1 MNKRGMTLV
10 EIIVAIAI
18 VGIISTVIASV
29 FIFGNKSY
37 NRSETRSIR
46 QMDVRLVAQTISKEL
61 RYAYAIVL
69 FDNKNFEVEY
79 EYIYLDEQSNKIM
92 IKRSGTKEGVELLK
106 GKQTFDEVNFTVKE
120 GLLKVSV
127 ESQNI
132 SLENNYKLDAT
143 ISLLNQKELD
153 EDEGS
158 KVIKYK
164 KYDNKD

>member
-1 MNKRGMTLV
+1 MNKKGMTLV
-10 EIIVAIAI
+10 EVIVAIAI
-18 VGIISTVIASV
+18 IGIISTVTANV
-29 FIFGNKSY
+29 FIFE
-37 NRSETRSIR
+37 NRSFKRADTKSVN
-46 QMDVRLVAQTISKEL
+46 QMGVRLAAQVINKEL
-61 RYAYAIVL
+61 RYASDIKLLAS
-69 FDNKNFEVEY
+69 NNFEDEY

-153 EDEGS
+153 ENEGS

>member
-61 RYAYAIVL
+61 RYAYAIEL
-69 FDNKNFEVEY
+69 LDNKNFEDDY
-79 EYIYLDEQSNKIM
+79 EYIYFDEPGKKVM
-92 IKRSGTKEGVELLK
+92 IINEANEEVELLN
-106 GKQTFDEVNFTVKE
+106 GKQTFDEVKFIVKE

-132 SLENNYKLDAT
+132 SLENNYKLNAT

-153 EDEGS
+153 ENEGS